1 MTTTKQLAEKL
12 LELRSASYFGKGV
25 EFKITGTGDPLE
37 ETQEFIF
44 LCSSHITELC
54 TAYLKLEEENEKLL
68 GAKLAYYMMPDRLRI
83 GKTTRAIIDMVQQMR
98 PNSEIKVTTPDVEKL
113 ESDLEKQKKINS
125 KLEKQLEVCK
135 ANYKQ
140 LATSCEWYA
149 DKGTEQERHHFLKVE
164 AIGNYESDM
173 QELEKVEG

>member
-12 LELRSASYFGKGV
+12 LELIK
-25 EFKITGTGDPLE
+25 
-37 ETQEFIF
+37 
-44 LCSSHITELC
+44 TEKEQGQIAYHSMNHWDAIHALQDFVSDNCIKLC

-68 GAKLAYYMMPDRLRI
+68 GAKLAYYMVPTRHMI
-83 GKTTRAIIDMVQQMR
+83 GKTTRLITDMIQQMR

-113 ESDLEKQKKINS
+113 ESDLEQQKKINS

-135 ANYKQ
+135 QQRDGIYRLLDKPLRYKFE
-140 LATSCEWYA
+140 SC
-149 DKGTEQERHHFLKVE
+149 T
-164 AIGNYESDM
+164 IESLN